1 MRTIGVG
8 IAAVCLGLAGC
19 GDGSGIGPGISGTTP
34 AYENIAGVYSAEVTG
49 VGPDVAL
56 TGTMVMTLIQS
67 ESTFVGTYEIVG
79 TLDDGGVVGP
89 VTLLGAVNSGTLE
102 AGKNPLL
109 QMNWSPDGCGP
120 LFFSNSGS
128 YASALQ
134 QITVAPAEIPV
145 QDAGCLSLVRS
156 VPDTLVFVH

>member
-1 MRTIGVG
+1 MRTVGVG

-19 GDGSGIGPGISGTTP
+19 GEGSGFGTGISGSSP
-34 AYENIAGVYSAEVTG
+34 SYEDIAGVYSAEVTA

-56 TGTMVMTLIQS
+56 SGTMVMTLTQS
-67 ESTFVGTYEIVG
+67 DSTFVGTYEIVG
-79 TLDDGGVVGP
+79 TLDDGRVVGP

-109 QMNWSPDGCGP
+109 QMKWSPDGCGP

-128 YASALQ
+128 YASALR

-145 QDAGCLSLVRS
+145 QDAGCIALVRT
-156 VPDTLVFVH
+156 VPDTLLFER

>member
-19 GDGSGIGPGISGTTP
+19 GDGSGISGISGSTP
-34 AYENIAGVYSAEVTG
+34 SYEDISGVYSAEVTA

-56 TGTMVMTLIQS
+56 AGTMVMTLTQS
-67 ESTFVGTYEIVG
+67 DSTFVGTYEIVG
-79 TLDDGGVVGP
+79 TLDDNGVVGP
-89 VTLLGAVNSGTLE
+89 VTLLGAVNSGTLD

-120 LFFSNSGS
+120 LFFSNGGS
-128 YASALQ
+128 YSSTLQ
-134 QITVAPAEIPV
+134 EITVSPAEIPV
-145 QDAGCLSLVRS
+145 QDAGCLSIVRS
-156 VPDTLVFVH
+156 VPDTLVFVR